1 MIAAVGSSAVW
12 AGDATPPKQL
22 MWKAVRRDGHV
33 VVRPKANRPAQP
45 ARQAVA
51 TSPKQPIASSSKK
64 PVAKAPKESVNT
76 SKKPKQHVAALL
88 AQKVQW
94 QSTRPPDYRSASRI
108 IASQVDQSQDTDN
121 SFDDL
126 FDTSDD
132 DATSSSDQPAPDAD
146 IPSND
151 SQDIFDNSQDLFDN
165 SQDFSMPDFEPSLAE
180 PGRIDDLQIEDI
192 TTPDAE
198 SFVLGSPVQ
207 DDAFGSGTDP
217 VGRSAISSVEEDC
230 QAELAK
236 MKDNGIDS
244 VGLDISGSDQSGQ
257 NLPFPYQCAPTD
269 ELFADRSWA
278 GTTYMWKASA
288 LCHKPLYFEDGR
300 LERYGHSL
308 GPYVQPIASGA
319 HFFATLPILPYKM
332 GLRTPNECV
341 YALGH
346 YRPGNCAP
354 YLLNPVPIST
364 RAVAF
369 QTGAVLGIVALP

>member
-33 VVRPKANRPAQP
+33 VVRPKTNRPAKP
-45 ARQAVA
+45 AQQAVA
-51 TSPKQPIASSSKK
+51 TSPTK
-64 PVAKAPKESVNT
+64 PVASSPTKPVVKAPTRSVTTSPESMR
-76 SKKPKQHVAALL
+76 QVAALL

-108 IASQVDQSQDTDN
+108 NASQIDQSQDADN

-126 FDTSDD
+126 FGTFDD
-132 DATSSSDQPAPDAD
+132 DATSSSDQPSPDAD
-146 IPSND
+146 IPSID
-151 SQDIFDNSQDLFDN
+151 SQDIFDNSQDL
-165 SQDFSMPDFEPSLAE
+165 SMPDLEPELAE
-180 PGRIDDLQIEDI
+180 PGRIDDLPIEDI

-198 SFVLGSPVQ
+198 LFDFGSPFQ
-207 DDAFGSGTDP
+207 DDALDGGTEAA
-217 VGRSAISSVEEDC
+217 RQSAVSSVEEDC

-244 VGLDISGSDQSGQ
+244 VGLDISAQGLAGKDI
-257 NLPFPYQCAPTD
+257 PYQCAPTD
-269 ELFADRSWA
+269 EMFADRSWA

-300 LERYGHSL
+300 LERYGHTL

-319 HFFATLPILPYKM
+319 HFFATLPILPYKV

-354 YLLNPVPIST
+354 YLLNPLPIST
-364 RAVAF
+364 RAAAF